1 MFTSNDDFNILNELL
16 GSNNDLFQQDVT
28 TLRGKNVVLDFIAQ
42 IDFEIRLFGWSRT
55 TSKIAEFYDTCGGYC
70 IFMSNPVVKMILNE
84 TEYNSTVKKY
94 LYQRIFQY
102 IEQDKIKDLDRIFNN
117 NERLTNDIKAK
128 EDKHIEFQEKVNH
141 KVKECGISREVAEN
155 QVKLE
160 EYKEQVKI
168 QDISSNAILDS
179 ILNWGLTPSDIG
191 QQKSIKK
198 NKTKE

>member
-1 MFTSNDDFNILNELL
+1 
-16 GSNNDLFQQDVT
+16 
-28 TLRGKNVVLDFIAQ
+28 
-42 IDFEIRLFGWSRT
+42 
-55 TSKIAEFYDTCGGYC
+55 
-70 IFMSNPVVKMILNE
+70 MILNE

>member
-1 MFTSNDDFNILNELL
+1 MFTNNDDFNILNTLL

-28 TLRGKNVVLDFIAQ
+28 TLRGKNVVLDFVAQ
-42 IDFEIRLFGWSRT
+42 IDFEIRLFGWSKT
-55 TSKIAEFYDTCGGYC
+55 ASKIAEFYDTCGGYC

-128 EDKHIEFQEKVNH
+128 EDKYIEFQEKVNH

-168 QDISSNAILDS
+168 QDISSNAILDN
-179 ILNWGLTPSDIG
+179 IVNWALTPPDIG

-198 NKTKE
+198 DKTKE

>member
-1 MFTSNDDFNILNELL
+1 MFTSNDDFNILNALL

-28 TLRGKNVVLDFIAQ
+28 TLRGKNVVLDFVAQ
-42 IDFEIRLFGWSRT
+42 IDFEIRLFGWSKT
-55 TSKIAEFYDTCGGYC
+55 ASKIAEFYDTCGGYC
-70 IFMSNPVVKMILNE
+70 IFMSNPVVKMILEE
-84 TEYNSTVKKY
+84 TEYNSVVKKY
-94 LYQRIFQY
+94 LYQRFFQY

-128 EDKHIEFQEKVNH
+128 EDKYIELQDKVNREI
-141 KVKECGISREVAEN
+141 KKCGISREVAEN

-179 ILNWGLTPSDIG
+179 IVNWALASPDIG

-198 NKTKE
+198 DKTKE

>member
-1 MFTSNDDFNILNELL
+1 MFTNNDDFNILNALL

-42 IDFEIRLFGWSRT
+42 IDFEIRLFGWSKT
-55 TSKIAEFYDTCGGYC
+55 ASKIAEFYDTCGGYC

-179 ILNWGLTPSDIG
+179 IVNWALTPPDIAR
-191 QQKSIKK
+191 QENIKED
-198 NKTKE
+198 KTKG

>member
-1 MFTSNDDFNILNELL
+1 M
-16 GSNNDLFQQDVT
+16 
-28 TLRGKNVVLDFIAQ
+28 AQ
-42 IDFEIRLFGWSRT
+42 IDFEIRLFGWSKT
-55 TSKIAEFYDTCGGYC
+55 ASKIAEFYDTCGGYC
-70 IFMSNPVVKMILNE
+70 IFMSNPVVKMILEE
-84 TEYNSTVKKY
+84 TEYNSVVKKY
-94 LYQRIFQY
+94 LYQRFFQY

-128 EDKHIEFQEKVNH
+128 EDKYIELQEKVNH
-141 KVKECGISREVAEN
+141 KAKECGISREVAEN

-179 ILNWGLTPSDIG
+179 IVNWAFASPDIG

-198 NKTKE
+198 DKTKE

>member
-1 MFTSNDDFNILNELL
+1 MFTSNDDFNVLNELL

-42 IDFEIRLFGWSRT
+42 IDFEIRLFGWSKT
-55 TSKIAEFYDTCGGYC
+55 ASKIAEFHDTCGGYC
-70 IFMSNPVVKMILNE
+70 IFMYNPVVKMILNE

-102 IEQDKIKDLDRIFNN
+102 IEQDKI
-117 NERLTNDIKAK
+117 
-128 EDKHIEFQEKVNH
+128 
-141 KVKECGISREVAEN
+141 
-155 QVKLE
+155 
-160 EYKEQVKI
+160 

-179 ILNWGLTPSDIG
+179 ILNWVLTPSDIG

>member
-42 IDFEIRLFGWSRT
+42 IDFEIRLFGWSKT
-55 TSKIAEFYDTCGGYC
+55 ASKIAEFYDTCGGYC

-179 ILNWGLTPSDIG
+179 ILNWALTPSDIG

>member
-1 MFTSNDDFNILNELL
+1 MFTNNDDFNILNALL

-42 IDFEIRLFGWSRT
+42 IDFEIRLFGWSKT
-55 TSKIAEFYDTCGGYC
+55 ASKIAEFYDTCGGYC
-70 IFMSNPVVKMILNE
+70 IFMSNPVVKMILEE
-84 TEYNSTVKKY
+84 TEYNSMVKKY

-179 ILNWGLTPSDIG
+179 IVNWALTPPDIAR
-191 QQKSIKK
+191 QENIKED
-198 NKTKE
+198 KTKG